1 MPRPAPFITE
11 AVVFG
16 KALVTKAAGGAGDKA
31 AKSIVM
37 KKVWEVFYR
46 FLALGCVSFGGPAAH
61 IGYFQKTFVEKLQ
74 WIDVAAYARLVA
86 LSQFL
91 PGPGSSQIGFC
102 IGLRRAGLAGA
113 GAAFIGFTTPSFLL
127 LYWLA
132 ALPAEAGHWSGGVI
146 SGLKL
151 LAVIV
156 LADATLTMFKAFC
169 KERLA
174 AGLMALTSVLLLI
187 APGLLSQTAALIL
200 AAVTGLAFH
209 KTGPAAVFSQRKIA
223 VLPLALFALLF
234 AGLPVLAFS
243 SQWIDLAASFYR
255 AGSLVFGGGHV
266 VLPLLQQSVGESLGA
281 DRFLTGYA
289 AAQAVPGP
297 MFSLAAFLGA
307 ELSAPALAG
316 ALLATLAIFLPGFL
330 LVLGLQG
337 AWESLAARPAVAGAV
352 WGINAAVTGLLLSAL
367 YRPVFSSAVHSPVEM
382 ALVIAGFFALNR
394 LRAPIWM
401 LVVSFVLIGLVL
413 PFTGARTPAIPAP

>member
-1 MPRPAPFITE
+1 M
-11 AVVFG
+11 
-16 KALVTKAAGGAGDKA
+16 KA
-31 AKSIVM
+31 
-37 KKVWEVFYR
+37 VWEVFYR

-61 IGYFQKTFVEKLQ
+61 IGYFQRTFVEKLQ
-74 WIDVAAYARLVA
+74 WIDGRAYARLVA
-86 LSQFL
+86 LGQFL

-113 GAAFIGFTTPSFLL
+113 VAAFIGFTTPSFLL

-132 ALPAEAGHWSGGVI
+132 TLAPGAGAGFSGVI

-151 LAVIV
+151 LAVV
-156 LADATLTMFKAFC
+156 VVADAVLMMFKTFC
-169 KERLA
+169 AERLA
-174 AGLMALTSVLLLI
+174 AGLMTLTSALLLI
-187 APGLLSQTAALIL
+187 APGLLSQAAALIL
-200 AAVTGLAFH
+200 AAVIGMVLH
-209 KTGPAAVFSQRKIA
+209 KTGPGPAPAPGQRRIAVF
-223 VLPLALFALLF
+223 PLALFALLF
-234 AGLPVLAFS
+234 IGLPMLAHGS
-243 SQWIDLAASFYR
+243 AWLDLAAAFYR

-266 VLPLLQQSVGESLGA
+266 VLPLLQQSAGEALGP

-307 ELSAPALAG
+307 ELWATAPLAG

-330 LVLGLQG
+330 LALGLQG

-367 YRPVFSSAVHSPVEM
+367 YRPVFSGAVHSAIDM

-394 LRAPIWM
+394 LRAPLWT
-401 LVVSFVLIGLVL
+401 LVAGFALIGFFL
-413 PFTGARTPAIPAP
+413 PFTGVWTPATPVP

>member
-1 MPRPAPFITE
+1 MQ
-11 AVVFG
+11 
-16 KALVTKAAGGAGDKA
+16 
-31 AKSIVM
+31 
-37 KKVWEVFYR
+37 KVWEVFYR

-61 IGYFQKTFVEKLQ
+61 IGYFQRTFVEKLQ
-74 WIDVAAYARLVA
+74 WIDGRAYARLVA

-113 GAAFIGFTTPSFLL
+113 VAAFIGFTTPSFLL

-132 ALPAEAGHWSGGVI
+132 VLPPGTQAGHGFSGVI

-151 LAVIV
+151 LAVV
-156 LADATLTMFKAFC
+156 VVADAVLTMFKTFC
-169 KERLA
+169 AERLA
-174 AGLMALTSVLLLI
+174 AGLMTLTSALLLI
-187 APGLLSQTAALIL
+187 APGLLSQAAALIL
-200 AAVTGLAFH
+200 AAVIGMAFH
-209 KTGPAAVFSQRKIA
+209 KTGPGPGPGPAPAAGQRQIAVF
-223 VLPLALFALLF
+223 PLALFVLLF
-234 AGLPVLAFS
+234 AGLPMLAPGS
-243 SQWIDLAASFYR
+243 AWLDLAASFYR

-266 VLPLLQQSVGESLGA
+266 VLPLLQQSAGEALGP

-307 ELSAPALAG
+307 ELWATAPLAG

-337 AWESLAARPAVAGAV
+337 AWESLAARPAIAGAV

-367 YRPVFSSAVHSPVEM
+367 YRPVFSSAVHSAGDM
-382 ALVIAGFFALNR
+382 ALVIVGFFALNR
-394 LRAPIWM
+394 LRAPLWT
-401 LVVSFVLIGLVL
+401 LVAGFALIGFLL
-413 PFTGARTPAIPAP
+413 PYTGAWTPAL

>member
-1 MPRPAPFITE
+1 MQ
-11 AVVFG
+11 
-16 KALVTKAAGGAGDKA
+16 
-31 AKSIVM
+31 
-37 KKVWEVFYR
+37 KVWEVFYR

-61 IGYFQKTFVEKLQ
+61 IGYFQRTFVDKLQ
-74 WIDVAAYARLVA
+74 WIDGPAYARLVA

-113 GAAFIGFTTPSFLL
+113 VAAFIGFSTPSFLL

-132 ALPAEAGHWSGGVI
+132 TLAPGAGHGFSGVI

-151 LAVIV
+151 LAVV
-156 LADATLTMFKAFC
+156 VVADAVLTMFKTFC
-169 KERLA
+169 AGRLA
-174 AGLMALTSVLLLI
+174 AGLMTLTSALLLV
-187 APGLLSQTAALIL
+187 APGLFSQAAALIL
-200 AAVTGLAFH
+200 AAAVGMALH
-209 KTGPAAVFSQRKIA
+209 KTGPEPGPAPAPGQRQIAVF
-223 VLPLALFALLF
+223 PLALFALLF
-234 AGLPVLAFS
+234 VGLPMLAHGS
-243 SQWIDLAASFYR
+243 AWLDLAAAFYR

-266 VLPLLQQSVGESLGA
+266 VLPLLQQSVGEALGP

-289 AAQAVPGP
+289 VAQAVPGP

-307 ELSAPALAG
+307 ELWATAPLAG

-367 YRPVFSSAVHSPVEM
+367 YRPVFSSAVHSAVDM

-394 LRAPIWM
+394 LRAPLWT
-401 LVVSFVLIGLVL
+401 LVAGFALIGLLL
-413 PFTGARTPAIPAP
+413 PYTGVWTPATPVS